1 MRRLATMLAAVLGV
15 TAARAEV
22 PVPTVTGPIT
32 GPGNPF
38 VASTT
43 IDLASLGYS
52 NAEFFLEGTA
62 TGYTSAEPLGDDGRW
77 TAAPATSAA
86 YKTRILVR
94 RPTDSARFNGTVVVE
109 WLNVSGGLDAAPD
122 WIFAHTLLMR
132 EGYAWVGVSAQK
144 VGIEGGPNP
153 LGLDLSLKAQNPAR
167 YGSLVHPGD
176 TFSFDLYS
184 QVAAAIRSGTPAP
197 LGDLAVERVIAM
209 GESQSAFRL
218 TTYVNA
224 VHAVAKV
231 YDGYLIHSRG
241 GSSAALSQAPE
252 ADVPAPELVRVR
264 DDLAVPVITL
274 QSETDVFLLGFLEAR
289 QKDSKRFRLWEVAGT
304 AHGDLYQLIAGWTDE
319 GPGALD
325 TTYLEPV
332 IAPIPGIIECD
343 AAVNQGPHH
352 YVVSAAISQLDR
364 WIRFPKRAPKKAP
377 RLRVDGEAFVVDKHG
392 NVRGGVRTPQVDVP
406 LATLSGLGQTG
417 AAFCRLFGTT
427 IPFDDAKVASLY
439 PSHAKYVAKVKR
451 SGKAAVKKGVLLP
464 ADYDA
469 IVAAAE
475 ASDIGR

>member
-1 MRRLATMLAAVLGV
+1 MRPLVALLGACLAV
-15 TAARAEV
+15 TAAAAAV
-22 PVPTVTGPIT
+22 PIPTVTGPIA

-52 NAEFFLEGTA
+52 ESEFFLEGTA
-62 TGYTSAEPLGDDGRW
+62 TGYTSAAPLEDDGKW
-77 TAAPATSAA
+77 TASAATSAA

-94 RPTDSARFNGTVVVE
+94 RPTDPLRFNGTVVVE

-144 VGIEGGPNP
+144 VGIDGGSSPI
-153 LGLDLSLKAQNPAR
+153 GLNLSLKALNPAR

-176 TFSFDLYS
+176 TFSFDMYS
-184 QVAAAIRSGTPAP
+184 QVAAAIRFGTPPP

-224 VHAVAKV
+224 VHPLATI

-252 ADVPAPELVRVR
+252 TEVPAPEFVFVR
-264 DDLAVPVITL
+264 DDLPVPVITL
-274 QSETDVFLLGFLEAR
+274 QSETDIFLLGFLEAR
-289 QKDSKRFRLWEVAGT
+289 QSDSKRFRLWEVAGT
-304 AHGDLYQLIAGWTDE
+304 AHGDLYQLIAGWSDE

-325 TTYLEPV
+325 TTYLAPV

-364 WIRFPKRAPKKAP
+364 WIRSPKKAP
-377 RLRVDGEAFVVDKHG
+377 RKAPRLKVDGEAFVLDKHG
-392 NVRGGVRTPQVDVP
+392 NVRGGIRTPQVDVP

-427 IPFDDAKVASLY
+427 IPFDDAKIASLY
-439 PSHAKYVAKVKR
+439 ASNRKYVAKVKR
-451 SGKAAVKKGVLLP
+451 SAKAALKKGFLL
-464 ADYDA
+464 ATDYDA

-475 ASDIGR
+475 ASGVGE